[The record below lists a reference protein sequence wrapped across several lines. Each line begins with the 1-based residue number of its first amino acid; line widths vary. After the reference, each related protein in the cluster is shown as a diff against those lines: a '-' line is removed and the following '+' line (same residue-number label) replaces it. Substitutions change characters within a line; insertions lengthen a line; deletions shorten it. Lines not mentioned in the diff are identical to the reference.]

1 MELRKFLAMA
11 GIPALVLALTAC
23 DGRKPPPEPAG
34 SPAPVP
40 SAPIEVTA
48 EDYVE
53 AWHTDPD
60 GAAKKYVGAPI
71 KLTGTVAHIVDGIEL
86 RTKSS
91 IVFKGRDPGNQELA
105 QAIFSHDTL
114 PELRKLKEGTKV
126 TVLCTGIKNIL
137 LPSCDRSSFV
147 R

>member
-1 MELRKFLAMA
+1 MELRKCLAMA
-11 GIPALVLALTAC
+11 GIPVLVLALTAC

-40 SAPIEVTA
+40 AAPIEITA

-53 AWHTDPD
+53 AWRTNPD
-60 GAAKKYVGAPI
+60 GATKKYAGTPI
-71 KLTGTVAHIVDGIEL
+71 KLTGTVDHIVDGIEL

-91 IVFKGRDPGNQELA
+91 IVFKGRNPENLELA
-105 QAIFSHDTL
+105 QAIFSHDRL

-126 TVLCTGIKNIL
+126 TVLCTGIKNLL
-137 LPSCDRSSFV
+137 LPSCDRSSLV